1 MAALWKTCHQCLRY
15 GLAKKSIYPSTSVIN
30 VISQRNYKPHWVAPT
45 LREFKRRKDVEDDRN
60 GGPKIFHRS
69 TFLEWNYDAEI
80 FAFSNRLG
88 EKFNDSTLRTALTH
102 KSYIERETVRLS
114 AIGVDTNLQL
124 QDNEDLA
131 TAGGEMIS
139 KFVNGYLR
147 AVFTRAPEEL
157 IVAMHD
163 FLTSTSNLEI
173 VAKHIGLGDLM
184 LCSDFPCKS
193 ETYVKSFKA
202 VVAALAESSGE
213 ERARIFVQDLVVTQL
228 YGLDINELW
237 NPADPVGNLTAIL
250 KREGKAEPDFR
261 LIKQSGSNSIL
272 AVYYV
277 GVYSDKNFIA
287 EGAGESLEIA
297 KEMAAREALKHFFH
311 TEDSMK
317 ALPFGRQL
325 KDIQSKIAQ
334 LENQPN
340 LPLSKWISD
349 KVTSAVH

>member
-1 MAALWKTCHQCLRY
+1 MNELSA
-15 GLAKKSIYPSTSVIN
+15 IN
-30 VISQRNYKPHWVAPT
+30 VISKRNFKPRWVAPT
-45 LREFKRRKDVEDDRN
+45 LREIKRRKDVEDDRN

-69 TFLEWNYDAEI
+69 TFLEWLNYDAEI

-88 EKFNDSTLRTALTH
+88 EKFNEATLRTALTH
-102 KSYIERETVRLS
+102 KSYVERETARLS
-114 AIGVDTNLQL
+114 DIGVDSYLQI
-124 QDNEDLA
+124 QNNEELA
-131 TAGGEMIS
+131 VAGGALIS
-139 KFVNGYLR
+139 KFTNGYLR
-147 AVFTRAPEEL
+147 AVFTRVPEEL
-157 IVAMHD
+157 IMAMHD

-173 VAKHIGLGDLM
+173 VGKHIGLGDLM
-184 LCSDFPCKS
+184 LCSDFPCES
-193 ETYVKSFKA
+193 ETYVKSLKA

-237 NPADPVGNLTAIL
+237 NPADPVGNLTDIL
-250 KREGKAEPDFR
+250 KREGKAEPEFR
-261 LIKQSGSNSIL
+261 LIKHSGQNSVL

-297 KEMAAREALKHFFH
+297 KEMAAREALKQLFH

-325 KDIQSKIAQ
+325 KNIQSKIVQ

-340 LPLSKWISD
+340 LPLSKWISE